1 MSCHLISVLLLR
13 AHGLALSMY
22 MHNLLSTQVLG
33 PPFLTMRWFV
43 IGCPCAL
50 DSFSLQPHTP
60 LSRLVS
66 SSRLRS
72 FVLLLTVRA
81 NVCVSASRLLFP
93 RRFVTVLQ
101 GGSDPFSRHC
111 LTKTLLHGAY
121 IIAPLYIYDYIY
133 VCIAGISLSGVS
145 LSHSQPPVFRGPLH
159 YLTRKNAV
167 YRPNGLPIWGEF
179 RARCTRW
186 RSICL
191 WIKSVPDRSDPLLPL
206 KEGFFGWSAVVG
218 GPSPPESDPFT
229 PPSLLTQVSSF

>member
-1 MSCHLISVLLLR
+1 MRIGFIGSRPLHLVPPFFFLSPSHTSVSSLFFHVFPCFMSCHLISVLLLR

-60 LSRLVS
+60 LSRLVA

-121 IIAPLYIYDYIY
+121 IIAPLYIYIYI
-133 VCIAGISLSGVS
+133 
-145 LSHSQPPVFRGPLH
+145 
-159 YLTRKNAV
+159 
-167 YRPNGLPIWGEF
+167 
-179 RARCTRW
+179 
-186 RSICL
+186 
-191 WIKSVPDRSDPLLPL
+191 
-206 KEGFFGWSAVVG
+206 
-218 GPSPPESDPFT
+218 
-229 PPSLLTQVSSF
+229 